1 MTGTWPF
8 NCADLTTIKKN
19 IYIAI
24 YIYFF
29 DLQPKFQNAEN
40 KNWQLFRERRCKGA
54 SFSDESRERKDKS
67 KRGRLKAI
75 RLISRYYLT
84 PAGGNVI
91 ATMCVPV
98 AKTNG
103 CEIEQLPRNGILI
116 ISALTRYFNALT
128 LGEIE
133 ELLCEINEEGRIIV
147 LMAIIDTVKK
157 KKKKTF
163 NVRAKTNKVGE
174 VLNS

>member
-1 MTGTWPF
+1 M
-8 NCADLTTIKKN
+8 
-19 IYIAI
+19 
-24 YIYFF
+24 
-29 DLQPKFQNAEN
+29 
-40 KNWQLFRERRCKGA
+40 
-54 SFSDESRERKDKS
+54 
-67 KRGRLKAI
+67 
-75 RLISRYYLT
+75 
-84 PAGGNVI
+84 
-91 ATMCVPV
+91 TMCVPV

-128 LGEIE
+128 LGERE